1 MDDLNTTIQITDEDV
16 LTLQREEQS
25 ALEVRQPRHDHW
37 TENYALHRDT
47 VITNR
52 LTQRQTV
59 NVPLIRYVVN
69 TQIKEMAEM
78 PELYFNNLSND
89 KQKEVY
95 YNEHWK
101 EAKRLNKLAIK
112 DRVDKKQ
119 NALYGRS
126 FKKLNIENGKM
137 KITLVDPQCM
147 LVHRLVDPTD
157 LDTAPTLIETDI
169 YVTLD
174 EILENEEYLKSG
186 KKLIKQY
193 FNEEGGQLQA
203 DENFEH
209 ASDKSDRLKTMGVQ
223 DADDPVLGETYV
235 ELHEAYRFEYD
246 KAKGQRIIMRY
257 VLAVTKVGMIKLH
270 KAPLCDL
277 IGETPD
283 NFWYDHFPYTSW
295 ASDPEA
301 TAFWSDGVVDI
312 VRQINK
318 ILNVRISQLTE
329 NGTLQNFGMKYYDS
343 TDPKFVPQTFA
354 PQPWGH
360 YPVPGDPNKLI
371 KDVAVG
377 NLSGTLEE
385 INFLIQI
392 AEKATAST
400 SANSGSVES
409 RQVTL
414 GEVEFALANAQKR
427 IQVQQL
433 FYTEDWK
440 DLGLKYSKFVEASGD
455 KLDPITIYKKGRLG
469 RKIYKKTLTNKD
481 LEDSEGWAVEV
492 RTIMEEQNEQVD
504 AIEKLNMLKMEMPDN
519 VPLVQIFRKKLMDL
533 NKLPPED
540 QALIEEFEKQRAM
553 APVDPLM
560 DPTAM
565 QGAMVPAGGEAPQE
579 GGEGTLPEV
588 PDIAPPQM

>member
-16 LTLQREEQS
+16 LILKREEES
-25 ALEVRQPRHDHW
+25 ALEIREPRHDHW
-37 TENYALHRDT
+37 TENYSLARDT

-59 NVPLIRYVVN
+59 NIPLIRYVIN

-126 FKKLNIENGKM
+126 FKKLNIENGRM

-174 EILENEEYLKSG
+174 EILENEEYLKAG

-193 FNEEGGQLQA
+193 FNELSGQLQA
-203 DENFEH
+203 DENFEN
-209 ASDKSDRLKTMGVQ
+209 ASAKSDRLKTMGVQ
-223 DADDPVLGETYV
+223 DADDPILGETYV

-246 KAKGQRIIMRY
+246 KEKEQRIIIRY

-277 IGETPD
+277 IGKTPD

-312 VRQINK
+312 VRQLNK
-318 ILNVRISQLTE
+318 VMNAWISQITE
-329 NGTLQNFGMKYYDS
+329 NRTLQNFGMKYYDS

-371 KDVAVG
+371 KDVTTG
-377 NLSGTLEE
+377 NLQGSLEE

-481 LEDSEGWAVEV
+481 LEDSEGWMVEV
-492 RTIMEEQNEQVD
+492 KTIMEEQNEQVD
-504 AIEKLNMLKMEMPDN
+504 AIEKLNMLKMEMPNN

-533 NKLPPED
+533 NKLSPED
-540 QALIEEFEKQRAM
+540 QALIEEFEKQQAM
-553 APVDPLM
+553 MPVDPLL
-560 DPTAM
+560 DPN
-565 QGAMVPAGGEAPQE
+565 AMVSAGGQPATGTSPQE
-579 GGEGTLPEV
+579 GGAIPEV
-588 PDIAPPQM
+588 PDIPLPQM